1 MNKRGKNIFLKISQK
16 TAHNLL
22 TRFYESG
29 IISSFF
35 TPPPIN
41 LNNSGYHFTLNLYST
56 TKTRHIFT
64 KLEIFLFVVFMY
76 IYFNLKACT
85 NLFCTGFLCFDRIIK
100 RGGYRKMIVIY
111 DDLYG

>member
-1 MNKRGKNIFLKISQK
+1 MNRKGKNIFLQISQK

-29 IISSFF
+29 IMLSFVPP
-35 TPPPIN
+35 PPPIN
-41 LNNSGYHFTLNLYST
+41 INNSGYPFTLNLYST

-64 KLEIFLFVVFMY
+64 KLENCLLVVFMY

-85 NLFCTGFLCFDRIIK
+85 NLFCTGFLCIK
-100 RGGYRKMIVIY
+100 IVKNIVCNKGAVY
-111 DDLYG
+111 VFSKR